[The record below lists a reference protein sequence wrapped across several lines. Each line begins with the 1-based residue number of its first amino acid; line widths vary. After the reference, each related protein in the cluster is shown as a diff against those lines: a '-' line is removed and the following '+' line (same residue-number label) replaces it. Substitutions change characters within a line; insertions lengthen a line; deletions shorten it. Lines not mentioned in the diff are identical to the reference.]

1 MIERLGKGF
10 SSRASALQHCYVP
23 PRASV
28 VQWLQREG
36 ALTLARVI
44 FVDDEP
50 SIRDM
55 LAMHLRL
62 AGHAGF
68 PAQSAEEARTLLLEA
83 TFDIALLD
91 VMLPGED
98 GFSLAEAFVQA
109 GIPVLFLTAKT
120 AVADRVRGLRLGADD
135 YLLKPFEPDE
145 LLARMDAILR
155 RTQKAVF
162 EDGLLRVD
170 YGARTAFVR
179 GRELALTAL
188 EFELL
193 ALLTQNSGVALSRER
208 LLAQVWGYGYVGETR
223 TVDVHIQRLRAK
235 LGADCI
241 ETVYKYGYRYAKRK
255 DA

>member
-1 MIERLGKGF
+1 M
-10 SSRASALQHCYVP
+10 
-23 PRASV
+23 
-28 VQWLQREG
+28 
-36 ALTLARVI
+36 ARVI

-68 PAQSAEEARTLLLEA
+68 PAQSAEEARKLLLEA

-162 EDGLLRVD
+162 EDGLLRMD
-170 YGARTAFVR
+170 YGARAAFVR

-193 ALLTQNSGVALSRER
+193 ALLTQNSGVALSREK